1 MTRAQAD
8 PSRDAVARRR
18 ESTSPP
24 GPPRHRST
32 QQSPARAAAQ
42 AHAQAQP
49 TCSETPPAPSL
60 TRQQHG
66 RSGPAPAGPDPDGIE
81 QQTGLAAGRR
91 AVRSQQTSRREAA
104 TARSLGR
111 GPALGVADGELP
123 VKTGE
128 TVRGRRGTVPTPDSW
143 KGGADEAG
151 SGSSRR
157 GGGRSM
163 EIRPAAAARSR
174 GDDRGRESHTLRVEK
189 FSGKCMRFF

>member
-1 MTRAQAD
+1 MTRALAD
-8 PSRDAVARRR
+8 PSRDAVARRG
-18 ESTSPP
+18 STSPP
-24 GPPRHRST
+24 GPPRST
-32 QQSPARAAAQ
+32 QQRLARAVAR

-49 TCSETPPAPSL
+49 TCSGTPLAPSL

-66 RSGPAPAGPDPDGIE
+66 RSGSAPAGPDPDGIE

-128 TVRGRRGTVPTPDSW
+128 TVRGRRGTAPTPDSW
-143 KGGADEAG
+143 QEGRGEQTTWRPDLGAADAG
-151 SGSSRR
+151 VAGAWRSGRR
-157 GGGRSM
+157 
-163 EIRPAAAARSR
+163 RPRAHAGTTAVTRVMLARWTAR
-174 GDDRGRESHTLRVEK
+174 DLA
-189 FSGKCMRFF
+189 M